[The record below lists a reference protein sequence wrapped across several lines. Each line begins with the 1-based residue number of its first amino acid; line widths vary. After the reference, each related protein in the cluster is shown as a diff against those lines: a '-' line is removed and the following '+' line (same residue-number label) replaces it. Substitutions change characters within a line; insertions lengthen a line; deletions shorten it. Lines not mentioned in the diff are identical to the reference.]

1 VKNLFDDLL
10 AEVRRAQEAM
20 SGGQGPAAR
29 PAADTSRP
37 TDDEADADDD
47 RETAHDRDDAADDD
61 GDHGDQGDA
70 ADDEGDEPAH
80 LRPVAGTGGPGGPH
94 RPRPVRV
101 GGPDDGAPRRRDRAR
116 GIVIGLAFLAI
127 FAIVTLAGVVLDL
140 ITDAIWYRSVGYDAV
155 FYTRIGTQ
163 AVLFIFVLVVVG
175 AFFGFNIWLAGRLA
189 PPPDPTRMG
198 AVGQFAARL
207 GEAFGVEDGRP
218 GRGGER
224 SAFAGAGFGQ
234 GPVRTIS
241 FDADE
246 MPDLVPV
253 IRWVLIGLAVIVALT
268 TAASAA
274 GQWEVVQLWRNQVP
288 FSLPG
293 TPPVVDPV
301 FGRDV
306 SFYLFE
312 LPFLHSVQTAIN
324 SLLIATLV
332 LTFGRYLLAGVR
344 GGLVFTTSMRVHLA
358 VLGGLYL
365 LSVAWGYQLD
375 KLELVYSTQG
385 GSFVG
390 VSFTDQNARFL
401 AYDVL
406 TAVSA
411 FAAAFLIIG
420 AFTHAMWPLAAVITL
435 WFSAS
440 IVLGTVYPNLV
451 QRLQVEPDQLN
462 RETPFIADNI
472 SMTRT
477 SFNIADWERRD
488 YGGEAP
494 LTAADVVKE
503 ASTFQNARLW
513 DYRPLRDSIDQLQT
527 VRQYYDFTDVDT
539 DRYQINGDLR
549 QVMLSGREL
558 APERNPQGGT
568 WVNQRITFTHGI
580 GLAMVPVNS
589 ATEGGQPNLI
599 IRDLPSVSL
608 AGAPEVS
615 QPRIYF
621 GERPSDWIITG
632 ARQSEFDYPVGVS
645 ASDGQVEP
653 GQTTRW
659 SGNSGVKL
667 DTTMSRLLFALRFRD
682 LNLLISDQVTADSQL
697 LFHRSIGDR
706 LPRIAPFLRYDK
718 DPYLVVTDDGRLE
731 YIQDAYTVSD
741 KFPNAQW
748 LDPSALPAG
757 SGLATDAFN
766 YVRNSVKIVMDA
778 YTGQMTFYVADPS
791 DPIIRTYENI
801 FPTLFTQMDK
811 LPADLVSHLR
821 VPEELFNSQTRTYA
835 RYHITDPAA
844 FYNNEDLWTVPPDPG
859 GTQSLPNEAYYV
871 VMRMPGEPNAE
882 FLLLQPMVPSTRPNM
897 ISWIAARMDPPD
909 YGVVRVYRFP
919 QSTSVLGPTQ
929 IEAKI
934 DADPLIAAQTTLW
947 DQAGSKVIR
956 GNLIVVPIQDA
967 LIYLQPVYLQSAN
980 SAFPEFQRI
989 ILATPRRIVWGKT
1002 LSEALGL
1009 LLADQP
1015 ATNPGGPSPSPGP
1028 TTTPAPGSSP
1038 TATPTAGPG
1047 QTPPAGDV
1055 AALIAFANDHFELAQ
1070 TALRAGDFA
1079 TYGVEM
1085 AKVQDAL
1092 RQLDGLVKV
1101 SPAP

>member
-1 VKNLFDDLL
+1 V
-10 AEVRRAQEAM
+10 
-20 SGGQGPAAR
+20 
-29 PAADTSRP
+29 
-37 TDDEADADDD
+37 
-47 RETAHDRDDAADDD
+47 
-61 GDHGDQGDA
+61 
-70 ADDEGDEPAH
+70 
-80 LRPVAGTGGPGGPH
+80 VA
-94 RPRPVRV
+94 VV
-101 GGPDDGAPRRRDRAR
+101 
-116 GIVIGLAFLAI
+116 FLAI
-127 FAIVTLAGVVLDL
+127 FAVVTLAGVVLDL
-140 ITDAIWYRSVGYDAV
+140 VTDAIWYRSVGFDSV
-155 FYTRIGTQ
+155 FYTRLGTQ
-163 AVLFIFVLVVVG
+163 VVLFIAVLIVVG

-189 PPPDPTRMG
+189 PPPDPERMG
-198 AVGQFAARL
+198 AIGEFAARL
-207 GEAFGVEDGRP
+207 GEAFGVEDGRA
-218 GRGGER
+218 GRGGTR
-224 SAFAGAGFGQ
+224 ATFAGAGFGQ
-234 GPVRTIS
+234 GPVRTIT

-246 MPDLVPV
+246 MPDLVPI
-253 IRWVLIGLAVIVALT
+253 IRWVLIGVAVIIALA

-274 GQWEVVQLWRNQVP
+274 GQWETVQLWRNQVP
-288 FSLPG
+288 FSPAG
-293 TPPVVDPV
+293 VPPVVDPI

-312 LPFLHSVQTAIN
+312 LPFLHSLQTALN
-324 SLLIATLV
+324 SLLIAALV
-332 LTFGRYLLAGVR
+332 LTFARYLLAGIR

-385 GSFVG
+385 GTFVG

-411 FAAAFLIIG
+411 FAAAFLVIG
-420 AFTHAMWPLAAVITL
+420 AFTHAMWPLAAVVLL

-440 IVLGTVYPNLV
+440 IVLGSVYPSLI
-451 QRLQVEPDQLN
+451 QRLEVEPDQLN
-462 RETPFIADNI
+462 KETPYISNNI
-472 SMTRT
+472 NMTRT
-477 SFNIADWERRD
+477 SFDIARWERRD

-494 LTAADVVKE
+494 LTQADVVKE

-513 DYRPLRDSIDQLQT
+513 DYRPLRDSLDQLQT
-527 VRQYYDFTDVDT
+527 VRQYYIFTDVDT
-539 DRYQINGDLR
+539 DRYEINGSKR

-568 WVNQRITFTHGI
+568 WVNQRITYTHGI
-580 GLAMVPVNS
+580 GVAMVPVNE
-589 ATEGGQPNLI
+589 ATEGGQPSLI
-599 IRDLPSVSL
+599 IRDLPSTSL
-608 AGAPEVS
+608 AGAPTVT

-645 ASDGQVEP
+645 AANGQVEP

-659 SGNSGVKL
+659 SGTSGVKL
-667 DTTMSRLLFALRFRD
+667 DTTLSRLLFALRFRD

-697 LFHRSIGDR
+697 LFHRSIADR
-706 LPRIAPFLRYDK
+706 LPRIAPFLTYDK
-718 DPYLVVTDDGRLE
+718 DPYMVVTADGRLV

-748 LDPSALPAG
+748 LDTSALPAG
-757 SGLATDAFN
+757 SGLAEDTFN
-766 YVRNSVKIVMDA
+766 YLRNSVKIVMDA
-778 YTGQMTFYVADPS
+778 YTGDMTFYVS
-791 DPIIRTYENI
+791 DPNDPIVRTYEKI
-801 FPTLFTQMDK
+801 FPSLFTSLDK
-811 LPADLVSHLR
+811 MPADLKAHLR
-821 VPEELFNSQTRTYA
+821 VPEEMFNSQTRTYA

-871 VMRMPGEPNAE
+871 VMRMPGEPDPE

-897 ISWIAARMDPPD
+897 ISWIAARMDEPN
-909 YGVVRVYRFP
+909 YGSVRVYRFP

-989 ILATPRRIVWGKT
+989 ILATPRQIVWGKT
-1002 LSEALGL
+1002 LTEALGL
-1009 LLADQP
+1009 LLAAQP
-1015 ATNPGGPSPSPGP
+1015 ATNPSPGP
-1028 TTTPAPGSSP
+1028 SSGPGPTSSP
-1038 TATPTAGPG
+1038 GPVTSPTPIPTTGPG
-1047 QTPPAGDV
+1047 ASPPSGDV
-1055 AALIAFANDHFELAQ
+1055 AALIAYANDHFEQAQ
-1070 TALRAGDFA
+1070 AALRAGDFA

-1092 RQLDGLVKV
+1092 RQLDALVKI

>member
-1 VKNLFDDLL
+1 VKNLWDDFM
-10 AEVRRAQEAM
+10 EEIRRRQEAL
-20 SGGQGPAAR
+20 SGGQDPSTR
-29 PAADTSRP
+29 PAASDRPDDPNDDPEPDTH
-37 TDDEADADDD
+37 DDGDDADDNEESE
-47 RETAHDRDDAADDD
+47 REPTH
-61 GDHGDQGDA
+61 
-70 ADDEGDEPAH
+70 P
-80 LRPVAGTGGPGGPH
+80 RPVAHPGGPGGPH

-101 GGPDDGAPRRRDRAR
+101 GGPDDGAPRIRSRAR
-116 GIVIGLAFLAI
+116 GILIAVVFLAI

-140 ITDAIWYRSVGYDAV
+140 VTDAIWYRSVGYEPV

-163 AVLFIFVLVVVG
+163 AVLFLVVLVAVG

-189 PPPDPTRMG
+189 PPPDPDRMG
-198 AVGQFAARL
+198 AVGEFAARL
-207 GEAFGVEDGRP
+207 GEAFGVEDGRS
-218 GRGGER
+218 GRGGSR

-241 FDADE
+241 FDTDE
-246 MPDLVPV
+246 MPDLVPI
-253 IRWVLIGLAVIVALT
+253 IRWVLIGVAVLIALA

-274 GQWEVVQLWRNQVP
+274 GQWETVQLWRNQVP
-288 FSLPG
+288 FSPAG
-293 TPPVVDPV
+293 VAPVVDPI

-312 LPFLHSVQTAIN
+312 LPFLREVQSAIN
-324 SLLIATLV
+324 GLLIATLA
-332 LTFGRYLLAGVR
+332 LTFGRYLLAGAR

-411 FAAAFLIIG
+411 FAGAFLVIG
-420 AFTHAMWPLAAVITL
+420 AFTHAMWPLAAVIIL

-440 IVLGTVYPNLV
+440 IVLGSVYPSLI

-462 RETPFIADNI
+462 KETPYISNNI
-472 SMTRT
+472 GMTRT
-477 SFNIADWERRD
+477 SFDIADWERRD

-494 LTAADVVKE
+494 LTEADVVKE

-513 DYRPLRDSIDQLQT
+513 DYRPLRDSLDQLQT
-527 VRQYYDFTDVDT
+527 VRQYYIFTDVDT
-539 DRYQINGDLR
+539 DRYQINGSKR

-580 GLAMVPVNS
+580 GLTMVPVNE
-589 ATEGGQPNLI
+589 ATEGGQPRLI

-608 AGAPEVS
+608 GGAPDVA

-645 ASDGQVEP
+645 AADGQVEP

-659 SGNSGVKL
+659 SGTTGVKL

-682 LNLLISDQVTADSQL
+682 LNLLISDQVTNDSQL
-697 LFHRSIGDR
+697 LFHRSIADR
-706 LPRIAPFLRYDK
+706 LPRVAPFLRYDK
-718 DPYLVVTDDGRLE
+718 DPYMVVAADGRLV

-748 LDPSALPAG
+748 LDLDALPAG
-757 SGLATDAFN
+757 SGLASDAFN

-778 YTGQMTFYVADPS
+778 YTGQMTFYVS
-791 DPIIRTYENI
+791 DPNDPIVRTYQKI
-801 FPTLFTQMDK
+801 FPTLFSPLDQ

-871 VMRMPGEPNAE
+871 VMRMPGEPDPE

-897 ISWIAARMDPPD
+897 ISWIAARMDEQN

-956 GNLIVVPIQDA
+956 GNLIVVPIQDS

-989 ILATPRRIVWGKT
+989 ILATPRRIVWGRT
-1002 LSEALGL
+1002 LTEALGL
-1009 LLADQP
+1009 LLAE
-1015 ATNPGGPSPSPGP
+1015 TPGTTPSPGP
-1028 TTTPAPGSSP
+1028 GTSPGPSSSPAPGASP
-1038 TATPTAGPG
+1038 GPTPTAGPG
-1047 QTPPAGDV
+1047 ASPPAGDV
-1055 AALIAFANDHFELAQ
+1055 AALIAYANDHFERAQ
-1070 TALRAGDFA
+1070 AALRAADFA

-1092 RQLDGLVKV
+1092 RQLDALVKI

>member
-1 VKNLFDDLL
+1 M
-10 AEVRRAQEAM
+10 A
-20 SGGQGPAAR
+20 
-29 PAADTSRP
+29 
-37 TDDEADADDD
+37 
-47 RETAHDRDDAADDD
+47 
-61 GDHGDQGDA
+61 
-70 ADDEGDEPAH
+70 
-80 LRPVAGTGGPGGPH
+80 
-94 RPRPVRV
+94 
-101 GGPDDGAPRRRDRAR
+101 
-116 GIVIGLAFLAI
+116 VIFLAI

-140 ITDAIWYRSVGYDAV
+140 VTDAIWYKSVGFDAV

-163 AVLFIFVLVVVG
+163 AVLFAIVLIAVG
-175 AFFGFNIWLAGRLA
+175 AFIGFNIWLAGRLA
-189 PPPDPTRMG
+189 PPPDPEREG

-207 GEAFGVEDGRP
+207 GEAFGVEDGRS
-218 GRGGER
+218 GRGGNR
-224 SAFAGAGFGQ
+224 SAFAGSGFGQ
-234 GPVRTIS
+234 GQARTIS

-253 IRWVLIGLAVIVALT
+253 IRWVLIGVAVIIALA

-274 GQWEVVQLWRNQVP
+274 GQWETVQLWSNQVP
-288 FSLPG
+288 FAPAG
-293 TPPVVDPV
+293 APAVTDPI
-301 FGRDV
+301 FGKDI
-306 SFYLFE
+306 SYYLFE
-312 LPFLHSVQTAIN
+312 LPFLHSVQTAVN
-324 SLLIATLV
+324 GLLIATLV

-411 FAAAFLIIG
+411 FAGAFLVIG
-420 AFTHAMWPLAAVITL
+420 AFTHAMWPLAAVIIL

-440 IVLGTVYPNLV
+440 IVLGSIYPNLV
-451 QRLQVEPDQLN
+451 QRLSVEPDQLN
-462 RETPFIADNI
+462 RETPYIANNI

-477 SFNIADWERRD
+477 SFDIGNWERRD

-494 LTAADVVKE
+494 LTQADVVKE

-513 DYRPLRDSIDQLQT
+513 DYRPLKNSLDQLQT
-527 VRQYYDFTDVDT
+527 VRQYYIFTDVDT
-539 DRYQINGDLR
+539 DRYLIDRSKR

-580 GLAMVPVNS
+580 GIAMVPVNE
-589 ATEGGQPNLI
+589 ATEGGQPSLI
-599 IRDLPSVSL
+599 IRDLPPVS
-608 AGAPEVS
+608 APGAPEVS

-645 ASDGQVEP
+645 ASGGQVEP

-659 SGNSGVKL
+659 TGTSGVKL

-718 DPYLVVTDDGRLE
+718 DPYMVVADDGRLV

-748 LDPSALPAG
+748 LDLSALPAG
-757 SGLATDAFN
+757 SGLAADSFN

-778 YTGQMTFYVADPS
+778 YTGEMTFYVSNPN
-791 DPIIRTYENI
+791 DPIIRTYQKI
-801 FPTLFTQMDK
+801 FPTLFSAFDK
-811 LPADLVSHLR
+811 MPTDLVPHLR

-859 GTQSLPNEAYYV
+859 GSQSLPNEAYYV
-871 VMRMPGEPNAE
+871 VMRMPGEPDPE

-897 ISWIAARMDPPD
+897 ISWIAARMDDPN
-909 YGVVRVYRFP
+909 YGSVRVYRFP

-956 GNLIVVPIQDA
+956 GNLIVVPIQDS

-980 SAFPEFQRI
+980 SAFPDFQRI
-989 ILATPRRIVWGKT
+989 ILATPRRIVWGRT
-1002 LSEALGL
+1002 LTEALGL
-1009 LLADQP
+1009 LLAD
-1015 ATNPGGPSPSPGP
+1015 TPSSTPSPGP
-1028 TTTPAPGSSP
+1028 SSSPGPSTSPAPGTSPSP
-1038 TATPTAGPG
+1038 TATAGPG
-1047 QTPPAGDV
+1047 ATPPAGDV
-1055 AALIAFANDHFELAQ
+1055 AALVAYANDHFERAQ
-1070 TALRAGDFA
+1070 AALRVADFA

-1085 AKVQDAL
+1085 NIVRDAL
-1092 RQLDGLVKV
+1092 RQLDALVKI